1 MGFDRSFLSSK
12 WRRPCDML
20 GMIFSKFPSP
30 HRLAFAIVVVS
41 ALSSKFLHLYQ
52 HLRAG
57 DAHLLAIYFPT
68 FFIQEIFLF
77 SAVWALL
84 YTSWGWLSV
93 CAVTVTSILAYVIL
107 MAASS
112 QISFYYATGGEIRWD
127 AAKSVGNSRP
137 GMMLILSGLGPT
149 IAAATVMLIISLL
162 LAAWIYPL
170 MTKWMCSVF
179 SKWLD
184 DSEEQ
189 LPGADN
195 SGAPSS
201 RGRTWTVRVAIV
213 TLLLWI
219 IRPAVPYNHISGALP
234 FVMFAG
240 AASHSVKPQPGVMAP
255 FPFPEL
261 LEKVYWEPPNGNYK
275 GWSPGSTNLTELPAW
290 ASEYLPTGFER
301 WKDPHGNRALRNS
314 YDPTSDPLRI
324 NNLNLG
330 LLGPLEEALKE
341 RDIPITHIVMVMM
354 ESGRQDMFPFK
365 AGSRVHDHIL
375 EAWESSSKETPE
387 DLDEILSQLTPV
399 AEMLTGQASGFNSS
413 AEVASQNSGGINI
426 EGVTTG
432 STLSSKA
439 RIVDYCGVQA
449 LPVDFMAEMDTKSY
463 QPCLMQVLE
472 LFNQLK
478 QKETDEM
485 DPRERLWNTIYAQ
498 SVTGQFKAQD
508 KLITKLG
515 FKQALYSEDIEKTES
530 KYYHKMEKINY
541 FGYAEEEIRPY
552 LKDMIRDTIDNNQ
565 RLFLSHFTS
574 TTHHPWGVP
583 SKFKKKEY
591 IPHSQAFSKHERLD
605 AYLNTIRYVD
615 NWLGQFMD
623 LLHEEGIANET
634 LTVFVGDHGQ
644 AFDEDS
650 SMTGTYQNGHISNFA
665 VPLTLHHPLL
675 PRIQIVAN
683 ATTISI
689 LPTILDLLTSTKS
702 LNEADT
708 EIALDLANQYEGQS
722 LIRPYI
728 NSHLGREAW
737 KFAIINAGGTMLS
750 IGSAAVPYRLILPL
764 AVDFEFRFTHGELD
778 FYEEEPIVEWDI
790 DSLTGRVQEKY
801 GDEAANWASRAQM
814 VGVWWITERMRL
826 WDFHPKDFA

>member
-1 MGFDRSFLSSK
+1 
-12 WRRPCDML
+12 
-20 GMIFSKFPSP
+20 
-30 HRLAFAIVVVS
+30 
-41 ALSSKFLHLYQ
+41 
-52 HLRAG
+52 
-57 DAHLLAIYFPT
+57 
-68 FFIQEIFLF
+68 
-77 SAVWALL
+77 
-84 YTSWGWLSV
+84 
-93 CAVTVTSILAYVIL
+93 

-112 QISFYYATGGEIRWD
+112 QISFYNATGGEIRWD
-127 AAKSVGNSRP
+127 AAKSVGNSRQ

-149 IAAATVMLIISLL
+149 IAAATVMLVVSVL

-179 SKWLD
+179 SKWLHVP
-184 DSEEQ
+184 EEQ

-195 SGAPSS
+195 SRAPSS
-201 RGRTWTVRVAIV
+201 AVRTWTIRAAII

-219 IRPAVPYNHISGALP
+219 IRPAVPFNHISGALP
-234 FVMFAG
+234 FVMFTG
-240 AASHSVKPQPGVMAP
+240 AASHSVKPQPGAASP

-261 LEKVYWEPPNGNYK
+261 LEEIYWEPSDGHYK
-275 GWSPGSTNLTELPAW
+275 GWNPGATDPSELPAW
-290 ASEYLPTGFER
+290 ASEYLPPGFER
-301 WKDPHGNRALRNS
+301 WKDPHGNRAARNS

-324 NNLNLG
+324 TNLNQG
-330 LLGPLEEALKE
+330 LLAPLEEALKE

-365 AGSRVHDHIL
+365 AGSRVHEHIL
-375 EAWESSSKETPE
+375 EAWESSSKKPQE
-387 DLDEILSQLTPV
+387 DLDEILSQLTPI
-399 AEMLTGQASGFNSS
+399 AEVLTGQPSGFNSS
-413 AEVASQNSGGINI
+413 AEVASQKFGGINI
-426 EGVTTG
+426 QGVTTG

-449 LPVDFMAEMDTKSY
+449 LPVDFMAEMDTSSY

-478 QKETDEM
+478 QKQNDGK

-515 FKQALYSEDIEKTES
+515 FKQSLYSEDIDKTES

-583 SKFKKKEY
+583 SKFTKKEY
-591 IPHSQAFSKHERLD
+591 IPHSEAFSKHEKLD

-623 LLHEEGIANET
+623 LLDEEGIANET

-650 SMTGTYQNGHISNFA
+650 RMTGTYQNGHISNFA

-675 PRIQIVAN
+675 PRIQTVAN
-683 ATTISI
+683 ATTVSI

-702 LNEADT
+702 LNEDDT
-708 EIALDLANQYEGQS
+708 EISLDLANQYEGQS
-722 LIRPYI
+722 LIRPYV
-728 NSHLGREAW
+728 NSHHGREAW

-750 IGSAAVPYRLILPL
+750 IGSAAAPYRLILPL
-764 AVDFEFRFTHGELD
+764 TMDFEFQFTHTELD

-790 DSLTGRVQEKY
+790 ESLTGLVQEKY
-801 GDEAANWASRAQM
+801 GDEAAEWASRAQM
-814 VGVWWITERMRL
+814 VGVWWVKERMRL
-826 WDFHPKDFA
+826 WDFHPKDFT